1 MLNDHKNP
9 TPQAALKNS
18 RKDFFILSVISVFIG
33 IVSFFILN
41 DNANAGEYHN
51 PKQNTYLGLI
61 GDPAATETLACS
73 QCHSMHGTQG
83 GASMLY
89 DGSAEPYPRLLRHSS
104 VLNLCLYCHDGNNAG
119 LDPPPPD
126 IWGTTMAT
134 GQTNPSA
141 GNLCAGYDVTPPC
154 TDTTINHSLG
164 IDVTSTMPPGFAGG
178 AGGWSVVTAKFSTT
192 FNCLFCHDQH
202 GNTNYRNLRTDPGS
216 STGVSVTYAMG
227 ATINDAT
234 KHVNNLVD
242 PGRGVLKYE
251 TDNVKY
257 RGIPAATATDGIQAF
272 CKGCHNNF
280 HYGGGESAV
289 EFGGSASGDAGTT
302 PWKRHPTKD
311 TSINT
316 GDANKH
322 VDKNCW
328 MAGTTASG
336 CASDFTAW
344 ARTINPDGIDHN
356 GDEVP
361 FCFTC
366 HRVHGSSN
374 HTNLI
379 FGGPTSLAG
388 AGTKMRDTCMQ
399 CHNQ

>member
-1 MLNDHKNP
+1 MLND
-9 TPQAALKNS
+9 LKIHLS
-18 RKDFFILSVISVFIG
+18 LPAFKIRRKYFFILFTLSLFLGMSSFLIS
-33 IVSFFILN
+33 N
-41 DNANAGEYHN
+41 DYASAGEYHN
-51 PKQNTYLGLI
+51 PKQNTYLGQI

-83 GASMLY
+83 GSSMLY
-89 DGSAEPYPRLLRHSS
+89 DGSTEPYPRLLRHSS

-164 IDVTSTMPPGFAGG
+164 IDLTSTMPPGFVGD
-178 AGGWSVVTAKFSTT
+178 WSAVTTAYSTT

-202 GNTNYRNLRTDPGS
+202 GNTNYRNLRTNPGG
-216 STGVSVTYAMG
+216 STGVTVSYAMG

-251 TDNVKY
+251 TDKVKY
-257 RGIPAATATDGIQAF
+257 RSIPSVTATDGIQAF
-272 CKGCHNNF
+272 CKGCHTNF
-280 HYGGGESAV
+280 HYGGGENAT
-289 EFGGSASGDAGTT
+289 EFGGSASGDTGAT

-316 GDANKH
+316 GDTNKH
-322 VDKNCW
+322 IDKTCW

-336 CASDFTAW
+336 CAAEFTAW
-344 ARTINPDGIDHN
+344 ARTIDPDGVEHN

-366 HRVHGSSN
+366 HRVHGSTN